1 MLSTIV
7 ALAAIVANH
16 GPAGC
21 VATPAVN
28 VLSVVGP
35 MVGTDPVWIVDG
47 HSMDIGGPSKTL
59 WVVARTV
66 DGPLRVT
73 GRRLDGD
80 GDLRFQ
86 DGYHR
91 PITRELVF
99 ENPAQQSVR
108 PGGASAEI
116 MRAYA
121 FLPSYVIYPTAG
133 CWEFTARLGSK
144 EARFTIDLT
153 TPPPPRYQVTDTPL
167 DVGTSRKLCIA
178 VDPADVNGV
187 WWWEPGRL
195 GCGSRST
202 GPTVFKGDEAHVTQ
216 AGGAIEATFRVQLHA
231 RPGSLDRDHLDIR
244 LVISANRMRSVTT
257 GAEVD
262 VNYRGDLDVP
272 ER

>member
-1 MLSTIV
+1 VLSTIV

-16 GPAGC
+16 GPDGC

-47 HSMDIGGPSKTL
+47 HSRDIGGPSKTL

-73 GRRLDGD
+73 GRRLDGA
-80 GDLRFQ
+80 GVLSFQ
-86 DGYHR
+86 DGYQR

-99 ENPAQQSVR
+99 ENPAKQSVR
-108 PGGASAEI
+108 PGGASAEV

-121 FLPSYVIYPTAG
+121 FLPSYVIYPAAG

-153 TPPPPRYQVTDTPL
+153 TPPPPKYQVTDTPL

-178 VDPADVNGV
+178 VDGDDVHGG
-187 WWWEPGRL
+187 WWWEPGTGP
-195 GCGSRST
+195 GCSSRST
-202 GPTVFKGDEAHVTQ
+202 GSVFTGEQGRVTR
-216 AGGAIEATFRVQLHA
+216 ANDTIEAAFRLQLHA
-231 RPGSLDRDHLDIR
+231 RPGSLDRDHLDVR

-257 GAEVD
+257 GAEVE